1 LLRNGLNARNVDG
14 NSNLLKLLSELV
26 QMDVLDVEAQ
36 TSTSKDRLTM
46 KLTIE
51 SVWLVA
57 SLAGLVIF
65 YGWTMFNW
73 FGF

>member
-1 LLRNGLNARNVDG
+1 
-14 NSNLLKLLSELV
+14 
-26 QMDVLDVEAQ
+26 MDVLDVEAQ

>member
-1 LLRNGLNARNVDG
+1 MLRNGLNARNVDG